1 MGVTKVQTR
10 QKKISKI
17 ERNLQTLTPRIFK
30 GTESKK
36 RTWDCICSERE
47 RERFWFYY
55 FPLFCVCVLKMDI
68 A

>member
-36 RTWDCICSERE
+36 WTWDCICSERE
-47 RERFWFYY
+47 REI
-55 FPLFCVCVLKMDI
+55 LVLLLSSFLCLCS
-68 A
+68 